1 MKPHEN
7 IRWNLTVVSRFGF
20 AGFYLVSVARSYRA
34 LAVIEET
41 CGLAPISLSLILTKG
56 SHGHV
61 WSS

>member
-20 AGFYLVSVARSYRA
+20 AGFFLVSVARSYCALA

-61 WSS
+61 